1 MFVKQCSIHRS
12 RANYIW
18 QKKQMNY
25 KFIPTSLFPFKKK
38 NTLMSG
44 RPQNRLVGIYSRTP
58 RKRTPLGP
66 PRSVRL
72 RGVSA
77 NGGLKFQKELK
88 GQEQ

>member
-1 MFVKQCSIHRS
+1 MG
-12 RANYIW
+12 AAP
-18 QKKQMNY
+18 MGLGG
-25 KFIPTSLFPFKKK
+25 LFAGGMPKLK
-38 NTLMSG
+38 SAAERG
-44 RPQNRLVGIYSRTP
+44 RPGRGGKKIKYSRTP

>member
-1 MFVKQCSIHRS
+1 MGGFCTY
-12 RANYIW
+12 ALYDL
-18 QKKQMNY
+18 
-25 KFIPTSLFPFKKK
+25 T
-38 NTLMSG
+38 
-44 RPQNRLVGIYSRTP
+44 YSRTP

>member
-1 MFVKQCSIHRS
+1 MKRYEFTRVFRCMQFRVVHRS
-12 RANYIW
+12 TR
-18 QKKQMNY
+18 
-25 KFIPTSLFPFKKK
+25 FDLP
-38 NTLMSG
+38 
-44 RPQNRLVGIYSRTP
+44 GIAGIHGETPCEGFFAAYSRTP

>member
-1 MFVKQCSIHRS
+1 MFKPLLMIKCITWKSLLSVKL
-12 RANYIW
+12 
-18 QKKQMNY
+18 
-25 KFIPTSLFPFKKK
+25 LF
-38 NTLMSG
+38 
-44 RPQNRLVGIYSRTP
+44 YSRTP